1 MSSIPDK
8 PDPKAAY
15 PTQSSASMKRFASRS
30 ARDHL
35 WSFLDLMDE
44 KPGLKKGL
52 IFGIPTLVLVL
63 GLGFWGY
70 HNWARS
76 NAVRIARQWLE
87 AGRLDRA
94 SVAIEDAIENEP
106 DLPATWTLASDLA
119 WRKGNKAATI
129 DYARRAAIVSRYS
142 AGDVVSWAEAAVLAG
157 DDDRAREAMSYLDP
171 ASARQLPRAL
181 RVSGELARRGARYV
195 EARDDFDAALQA
207 DVKAQSKSVAI
218 DEVPLGISCLQT
230 GSPGD
235 RARGQGLLSK
245 WAPDPL
251 WGAEAL
257 RALLADAEAYKERE
271 NTALWAEG
279 LLKHPRC
286 TFGDIPVCMK
296 ALAGADP
303 ARYQVMLTPLEQT
316 AHGVPTEAAQVLGWL
331 TQIGQAKEAVRW
343 GMTLE
348 DTVSLKPPV
357 AQGIAEALRTN
368 SQWSELQAWVEK
380 VQWGSD
386 LEFLG
391 WAYGM
396 TAARH
401 LGDNAKADSLWSSL
415 EAEGGRSPAHALFMG
430 DTLVAWGYLDNAAKL
445 LWEAA
450 DRPDLSYIALGSLAR
465 LYQSERDAVG
475 QYRAFSR
482 LNSMRP
488 QDRNIANNLAYFAA
502 LTDLGS
508 LSHVE
513 TMAEGNFNAEPGN
526 LTYRSTYAF
535 VLVWANQ
542 GTKAM
547 EVLGPVAHDWKNS
560 RTVAFSYGAALASV
574 GRKGEARE
582 VFESIDRKG
591 LSPREIEWVDNA
603 LR

>member
-1 MSSIPDK
+1 MSSNQDK
-8 PDPKAAY
+8 PDPKADY
-15 PTQSSASMKRFASRS
+15 PTESSASMKRFASRS

-35 WSFLDLMDE
+35 WSFLDLMDA
-44 KPGLKKGL
+44 KPRLKKGI
-52 IFGIPTLVLVL
+52 IFGIPAAVLVL
-63 GLGFWGY
+63 GLAFWGY
-70 HNWARS
+70 HHWARS

-94 SVAIEDAIENEP
+94 SVAVEDAIDNEP

-129 DYARRAAIVSRYS
+129 DYAKRAAIVSRYN
-142 AGDVVSWAEAAVLAG
+142 AEEVVSWAEAAVLAG
-157 DDDRAREAMSYLDP
+157 DDDKAREAMSYLDP
-171 ASARQLPRAL
+171 AAARQLPRAR
-181 RVSGELARRGARYV
+181 RVSGELARRAARYV
-195 EARDDFDAALQA
+195 EARDDFDAALMA
-207 DVKAQSKSVAI
+207 DVKAGSASVAI

-230 GSPGD
+230 GPAAD
-235 RARGQGLLSK
+235 RARGQSLLSK
-245 WAPDPL
+245 WAPDPV

-257 RALLADAEAYKERE
+257 RALLADAEIYHDRE
-271 NTALWAEG
+271 NTVLWAEG
-279 LLKHPRC
+279 LRKHPRC

-303 ARYQVMLTPLEQT
+303 ARYQEMLGPLEET
-316 AHGVPTEAAQVLGWL
+316 ARGVPTEAAQVLGWL
-331 TQIGQAKEAVRW
+331 TQIGQAPEAIRW

-357 AQGIAEALRTN
+357 AQGVAEALRAT
-368 SQWSELQAWVEK
+368 SHWDELQEWVDK

-386 LEFLG
+386 LEFVG

-430 DTLVAWGYLDNAAKL
+430 DTLVAWGYRDEAAKL

-465 LYQSERDAVG
+465 LYQSQRDAIG

-508 LSHVE
+508 LSHIE
-513 TMAEGNFNAEPGN
+513 TMAEANFNGEPGN

-542 GTKAM
+542 GAKAM
-547 EVLGPVAHDWKNS
+547 EVLEPVAHDWKKS
-560 RTVAFSYGAALASV
+560 RAVAFSYGAALASI
-574 GRKGEARE
+574 GRKGEAKE
-582 VFESIDRKG
+582 VFDSLDPRQ
-591 LSPREIEWVDNA
+591 LSPKEIEWIQRA